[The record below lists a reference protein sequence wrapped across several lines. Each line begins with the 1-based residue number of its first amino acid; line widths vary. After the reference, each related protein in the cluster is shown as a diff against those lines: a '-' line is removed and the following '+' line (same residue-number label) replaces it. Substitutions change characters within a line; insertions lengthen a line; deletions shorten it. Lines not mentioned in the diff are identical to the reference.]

1 MCCEGRG
8 AGHGGSLH
16 LYATSVPQGS
26 VEGGGCKQVKISFTP
41 PKGERVS
48 NSQHTTLQAHS
59 TQWKCKG
66 FRLRHPWESLA
77 KAIILKKICYTV
89 QLPFFAHITGYFFPS
104 LPSLSLSL
112 SAECNPREQ
121 YCGESEHVVRGGAG
135 EGLSCSYKHSQTW

>member
-26 VEGGGCKQVKISFTP
+26 VEGGGCKEVKISFTP

-77 KAIILKKICYTV
+77 KAIILKKSVTLCNS
-89 QLPFFAHITGYFFPS
+89 PS
-104 LPSLSLSL
+104 LLTSLVTSFLHFPPSPSLF
-112 SAECNPREQ
+112 AECNPREQ

-135 EGLSCSYKHSQTW
+135 ERLSCSYKHSQTC

>member
-16 LYATSVPQGS
+16 LYAIFVPQGS

-48 NSQHTTLQAHS
+48 NTHHTTLQAHS

-66 FRLRHPWESLA
+66 NSLRHPCESLA
-77 KAIILKKICYTV
+77 KAVILKICYTV
-89 QLPFFAHITGYFFPS
+89 QLPFFAHITCYFFPCPPSPLLAS
-104 LPSLSLSL
+104 LPLPMQ
-112 SAECNPREQ
+112 SATP
-121 YCGESEHVVRGGAG
+121 ESSTVV
-135 EGLSCSYKHSQTW
+135 SQNM